1 MNTQDLCFSSISDL
15 ASRVAARELTA
26 LEVVRSF
33 LSRIDHINPAVNAY
47 MVVTAEQAE
56 EDARRVDRE
65 IAKGRAPGVLG
76 GVPLGIKDL
85 IDVGGVPTAAG
96 AHRRFHYTPER
107 DAPVISRLRRAGAV
121 ILGKTNLHEFAYGV
135 TNINPHTGPVRN
147 PWDPSRIPGGSSGG
161 SAAAV
166 AAGLCAGALG
176 SDTGGSIRIPSSLCG
191 TVGLKPTYDR
201 ISRAGVV
208 ALAWTLDHLGP
219 ITRTTRDAALLLR
232 VMAGADPGDPAN
244 VKAEPPPFDEPS
256 EDGLSGIRIGVP
268 RGFFWERTHS
278 EVYAAATGALRVL
291 ADRGATILD
300 VDLPHAEDAGKAVA
314 IILSVEA
321 TAYHER
327 RLRGS
332 LGAYGDDLQVRLL
345 RGFFIPGTDYVL
357 AQRARALLTHEFLS
371 AFHGVDVLV
380 TPTTTVPARP
390 IEEDPGAGAAV
401 SLTMSTEL
409 TRFTNPFN
417 LTGMPALSVPCGFA
431 RDGLPIG
438 LQIVGKPFD
447 EALVLR
453 VGHAYEQATEWHR
466 KRPNFGH
473 RS

>member
-1 MNTQDLCFSSISDL
+1 VNTQDLCFSSISDL

-65 IAKGRAPGVLG
+65 IAKGRTPGVLG

-232 VMAGADPGDPAN
+232 VMAGADPGDPAS

-357 AQRARALLTHEFLS
+357 AQRARAFITHEFLS

-453 VGHAYEQATEWHR
+453 VGHAYEQATEWR
-466 KRPNFGH
+466 KRRPAMEA
-473 RS
+473 

>member
-1 MNTQDLCFSSISDL
+1 VNAQDLCFSSISDL

-33 LSRIDHINPAVNAY
+33 LSRIDQINPAVNAY
-47 MVVTAEQAE
+47 MVVMAEQAE
-56 EDARRVDRE
+56 EDARRVDGE

-85 IDVGGVPTAAG
+85 IDVAGVPTAAG

-232 VMAGADPGDPAN
+232 VMAGADPGDPAS

-357 AQRARALLTHEFLS
+357 AQRARAFITHEFLS

-401 SLTMSTEL
+401 SLAMSTEL